1 MKKQF
6 LLISF
11 FALCHLAAVSQQFD
25 WIKTVYAG
33 FPSSYPYNQG
43 KDIAVDA
50 VGNVFTTG
58 FFYHEAGDAPVDFDP
73 GPGIFGFNQAGTY
86 VQKLDKY
93 GNFVWAKNFP
103 VFFSEG
109 GANIEDIALDK
120 SGNIFV
126 AGSFGGTADLDP
138 GPATLNFT
146 ANLGGDLFVVK
157 LNSQGEFQWVKVMP
171 YTSGTYFPYVSDLT
185 IDDQN
190 NILISGIVSGEI
202 DFDPSANTALFMFP
216 NFEGFVVK
224 LRSNGDYIWAR
235 QLGFTNLSEVTAI
248 ETDSIGNV
256 YLSGNITEMDIDNGP
271 NTLFVNTFGE
281 GDSYVMKLDA
291 NNGNFVW
298 VKNFGNITNI
308 DYPNDLTI
316 DNAGYIYATGS
327 FAGTAYFPNATD
339 TLSITSTGISN
350 VFVTKVNTDGE
361 FIWAK
366 AFNGNDSI
374 IAEEGR
380 CIGVDS
386 IGNVY
391 VLGSFKDSIDVD
403 PGPATVWIT
412 AEPSSIYA
420 RSIFV
425 CKLDQDGNYIRAK
438 ATNGGRDVLA
448 KAMALDNKANILIT
462 GAMWTWLSGSVDV
475 DPDTSIYEVE
485 ETYIDP
491 IYVLKWNQ
499 CSAGSSSINES
510 ACESYTW
517 NNQTYYES
525 GSYFK
530 SYTTAAGCDS
540 LAILNLIILNK
551 NVSQNIQICSGETFS
566 IGDQTYN
573 QSGIYQIVFPASNG
587 CDSLVTTNLTVVSIN
602 AQISLA
608 GNLYSA
614 SIAPSDANFQW
625 LDCESNFAPLIAEV
639 NPTFIASSNGNFA
652 LEMSNGDCRD
662 TSECIAI
669 SNVGINNP
677 IQKVF
682 VIYPNPAN
690 DQLFIENQFLNA
702 YAWQIIDAT
711 GRIIKMGHVEKEK
724 IESIQTPELAAG
736 IYTILINSNDLLF
749 TTQIQI
755 TH

>member
-11 FALCHLAAVSQQFD
+11 FALCHLAAISQQFD

-33 FPSSYPYNQG
+33 FPSFYPFNQG
-43 KDIAVDA
+43 KDIAIDSIGDVY
-50 VGNVFTTG
+50 TTG
-58 FFYHEAGDAPVDFDP
+58 YFYHQPGDAPVDFDP
-73 GPGIFGFNQAGTY
+73 GPGIFSFNQAGSY
-86 VQKLDKY
+86 VQKLDKN
-93 GNFVWAKNFP
+93 GNFIWAKNFP
-103 VFFSEG
+103 FFFGWSDCS
-109 GANIEDIALDK
+109 IEDIALDQ
-120 SGNIFV
+120 
-126 AGSFGGTADLDP
+126 AGSIYLAGTFSGTVDLDP

-146 ANLGGDLFVVK
+146 TNIGRDIFVVK
-157 LNSQGEFQWVKVMP
+157 LNSQGEFQWVKIMP
-171 YTSGTYFPYVSDLT
+171 YISGTYFPYVSDLT

-190 NILISGIVSGEI
+190 NILISGNVNGEI

-216 NFEGFVVK
+216 TFEGFVVK
-224 LRSNGDYIWAR
+224 LKGDGDFIWAR
-235 QLGFTNLSEVTAI
+235 QLGFTNLSEVNAI
-248 ETDSIGNV
+248 ETDSMGNV
-256 YLSGNITEMDIDNGP
+256 YLAGNMSAMDIDNGP
-271 NTLFVNTFGE
+271 DTLFFNTFGE
-281 GDSYVMKLDA
+281 GDSYLMKLDA
-291 NNGNFVW
+291 DNGNYVW
-298 VKNFGNITNI
+298 VKNFGNSTNTDI
-308 DYPNDLTI
+308 PNDLTI

-339 TLSITSTGISN
+339 TLSITSTGVSN
-350 VFVTKVNTDGE
+350 VFATKVNIDGE

-374 IAEEGR
+374 IGEEGR

-425 CKLDQDGNYIRAK
+425 CKLDQYGNYIRAK

-448 KAMALDNKANILIT
+448 KAMALDNKASILIT

-491 IYVLKWNQ
+491 LYVLKWKQ
-499 CSAGSSSINES
+499 CSAGSTSINES

-551 NVSQNIQICSGETFS
+551 NVSQDIQICAGETFS
-566 IGDQTYN
+566 IGKQTYN
-573 QSGIYQIVFPASNG
+573 QSGIYQTLFPASNG
-587 CDSLVTTNLTVVSIN
+587 CDSLVTTTLTVDTLNATIVLNNSVFTALNIPQN
-602 AQISLA
+602 AQLQWLNCDA
-608 GNLYSA
+608 DFA
-614 SIAPSDANFQW
+614 SISGETNPSY
-625 LDCESNFAPLIAEV
+625 
-639 NPTFIASSNGNFA
+639 IASSNGNYA
-652 LEMSNGDCRD
+652 VEMSNGNCRD
-662 TSECIAI
+662 TSNCVAFSSLGLPSIT
-669 SNVGINNP
+669 SN
-677 IQKVF
+677 QFKVF
-682 VIYPNPAN
+682 PIPADETLIMESEFSN
-690 DQLFIENQFLNA
+690 LPIRILDAQGRLVFETKSSSKRMEIDVRLFQSGLYFMQSDNISKLF
-702 YAWQIIDAT
+702 
-711 GRIIKMGHVEKEK
+711 
-724 IESIQTPELAAG
+724 
-736 IYTILINSNDLLF
+736 TILHNR
-749 TTQIQI
+749 
-755 TH
+755 